1 MERAEFVFSKR
12 VGKEGGS
19 DLEETSSEPCIYL
32 GKECSSS
39 RKSQV
44 PEVEGMCGN
53 EVNVGMLPW
62 GRQCDPWDSAGCSWH
77 YGDTCPWQLLKGP
90 WLIY

>member
-19 DLEETSSEPCIYL
+19 DLEEMSSEPCIYL

-39 RKSQV
+39 RNSQV
-44 PEVEGMCGN
+44 PEGEGMCGD
-53 EVNVGMLPW
+53 EVNVGMLSW
-62 GRQCDPWDSAGCSWH
+62 GSGVIHGTAQGVRGTTETLAPGSF
-77 YGDTCPWQLLKGP
+77 
-90 WLIY
+90 